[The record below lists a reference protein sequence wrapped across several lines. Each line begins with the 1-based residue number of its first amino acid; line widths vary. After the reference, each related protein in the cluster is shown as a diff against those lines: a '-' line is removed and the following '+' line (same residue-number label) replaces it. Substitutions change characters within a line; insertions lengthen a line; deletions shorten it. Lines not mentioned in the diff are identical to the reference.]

1 MGVDSTDALKGSKKV
16 EAFRDGRRGDADVQG
31 RQRQRSELQ
40 WLWRRGIY
48 ALACF
53 AAAGLLARAA
63 RAEQNPSDLANQSLQ
78 DLMSMQ
84 VTTVSKTEQK
94 LSQTAAAVFVI
105 TQEDIARSGAR
116 DIPTLLR
123 MVPGLDV
130 AQINADTWAINSRG
144 FNSRFA
150 NELQVLVD
158 GRSVYSDSF
167 GGVFWDQ
174 LDVPLE
180 DIERIEVIRGPGGS
194 VWGGNSVN
202 GVINIITQKAS
213 KTKGAMAVA
222 GGGTEEQG
230 FGTLQYGGSAGKS
243 TDYRIFA
250 KYLNEGALQG
260 MTGGGGGDGW
270 HSLRAGFRSD
280 TEISPRDTLM
290 LQGDMYS
297 IGEGSPTYNLPSV
310 TSPAPVP
317 VESIFGVTGGFLQ
330 SVWKH
335 ASSPSSDT
343 TLVIS
348 YDRYERDD
356 VLFDHRGTLDINF
369 QHHFD
374 WGSRQNILWGGEYRR
389 STSTTNGNLYVS
401 YSPTDL
407 NTNMYSGFVEDAF
420 SLIPQRV
427 TLTAGARLEHNYFS
441 GFNLMP
447 SARAAWTI
455 TPRQTLWIA
464 VSRALRT
471 PSEVDTHLRANLA
484 SYPGAGGVPNL
495 VAFIGN
501 PNVKDEGLTAFEAG
515 YRPAITKR
523 LTADFAAYFN
533 LYDHQETNEP
543 ATPFFE
549 NTPAPPHLVV
559 PITYE
564 NLMHGETHGFEI
576 SANWR
581 PASRW
586 MLSAGYSFEEIHMHL
601 APTSQDTTS
610 VSAVQ
615 GASPTHSA
623 QLRSHVRLWRGVEWD
638 TSAYFVDRL
647 TEPKAPSYTRVDA
660 QLSWNF
666 MERATISV
674 VGQNLAQ
681 DHHEEFMDTLY
692 TVQGTLVKRSAYV
705 QFAAHF

>member
-1 MGVDSTDALKGSKKV
+1 
-16 EAFRDGRRGDADVQG
+16 
-31 RQRQRSELQ
+31 
-40 WLWRRGIY
+40 
-48 ALACF
+48 
-53 AAAGLLARAA
+53 
-63 RAEQNPSDLANQSLQ
+63 
-78 DLMSMQ
+78 MQ

-105 TQEDIARSGAR
+105 TQQDIARSGAR
-116 DIPTLLR
+116 DIPDLLR

-130 AQINADTWAINSRG
+130 AQINGNTWAINSRG

-150 NELQVLVD
+150 NQLQVLVD

-202 GVINIITQKAS
+202 GVINIITKKAS
-213 KTKGAMAVA
+213 KTKGAVGVA

-243 TDYRIFA
+243 TDYRVFA

-260 MTGGGGGDGW
+260 MTRGSGGDGW
-270 HSLRAGFRSD
+270 HSLRGGFRSD
-280 TEISPRDTLM
+280 TQLSTRDVLTVE
-290 LQGDMYS
+290 GDMYS
-297 IGEGSPTYNLPSV
+297 IGEGSPTYNLPSL

-317 VESIFGVTGGFLQ
+317 IESVFEVTGGFLQ

-335 ASSPSSDT
+335 ASSPTSDT
-343 TLVIS
+343 TVEIS

-356 VLFDHRGTLDINF
+356 VLFDHRGTLDLNF
-369 QHHFD
+369 QRHFE
-374 WGSRQNILWGGEYRR
+374 WGNRQSILWGGGYRR

-401 YSPTDL
+401 YSPADL
-407 NTNMYSGFVEDAF
+407 DTNLYSGFVEDEF
-420 SLIPQRV
+420 SLIPQHV
-427 TLTAGARLEHNYFS
+427 TVTAGTRLEHNYFS
-441 GFNLMP
+441 GFDFMP
-447 SARAAWTI
+447 GARVAWTV
-455 TPRQTLWIA
+455 TPHATLWAA
-464 VSRALRT
+464 VSRAVRT
-471 PSEVDTHLRANLA
+471 PSEVDTDLRANLA
-484 SYPGAGGVPNL
+484 SFPGAGGVPNL

-501 PNVKDEGLTAFEAG
+501 PNVKNEGLTAFEAG

-523 LTADFAAYFN
+523 LTVDFAAYFN

-559 PITYE
+559 PTTYE

-576 SANWR
+576 WANWR

-586 MLSAGYSFEEIHMHL
+586 TLSPGYAFEEIHMHL

-610 VSAVQ
+610 VAGAQ

-623 QLRSHVRLWRGVEWD
+623 ELRSHVRLWRGMEWD

-647 TEPKAPSYTRVDA
+647 TDPEVPSYTRVDA

-692 TVQGTLVKRSAYV
+692 TVQSTLVKRSAYV

>member
-1 MGVDSTDALKGSKKV
+1 M
-16 EAFRDGRRGDADVQG
+16 QG
-31 RQRQRSELQ
+31 RYGRATSSQWRWRSAGCAVAWLAMTGFLASTSRGEQR
-40 WLWRRGIY
+40 
-48 ALACF
+48 
-53 AAAGLLARAA
+53 
-63 RAEQNPSDLANQSLQ
+63 PSDLANQSLQ
-78 DLMSMQ
+78 DLMNMQ

-105 TQEDIARSGAR
+105 TQRDIARSGAR
-116 DIPTLLR
+116 DIPDLLR

-130 AQINADTWAINSRG
+130 AQINGNTWAVNSRG

-150 NELQVLVD
+150 NQLQVLVD

-174 LDVPLE
+174 LDMPLE

-202 GVINIITQKAS
+202 GVINIITKKAS

-260 MTGGGGGDGW
+260 MSGGGGGDGW
-270 HSLRAGFRSD
+270 HSLRGGFRSD
-280 TEISPRDTLM
+280 TQLSTRDVLTVE
-290 LQGDMYS
+290 GDMYS
-297 IGEGSPTYNLPSV
+297 IGEGSPTYNLPSL
-310 TSPAPVP
+310 TSPGPVP
-317 VESIFGVTGGFLQ
+317 IESVFGVTGGFLQ

-335 ASSPSSDT
+335 ASSPTSDST
-343 TLVIS
+343 VEMS

-356 VLFDHRGTLDINF
+356 VLFDHRGTLDLNF
-369 QHHFD
+369 QHHFE
-374 WGSRQNILWGGEYRR
+374 WGNRQSVLWGGEYRR

-401 YSPTDL
+401 YSPADL
-407 NTNMYSGFVEDAF
+407 NTNLYSGFVEDAF

-441 GFNLMP
+441 GFAFMP
-447 SARAAWTI
+447 GARVAWTVN
-455 TPRQTLWIA
+455 PRATLWAA
-464 VSRALRT
+464 VSRAERT
-471 PSEVDTHLRANLA
+471 PSEVDTDLRANLA
-484 SYPGAGGVPNL
+484 SFPGAGGVPNL

-501 PNVKDEGLTAFEAG
+501 PNIKDEGLTAFEAG
-515 YRPAITKR
+515 YRTGLTKR

-533 LYDHQETNEP
+533 IYDHQETTEP

-559 PITYE
+559 PTIYE
-564 NLMHGETHGFEI
+564 NLMHGEAQGFEI
-576 SANWR
+576 SASWR

-586 MLSAGYSFEEIHMHL
+586 TLSPGYAFEQIHTHL

-610 VSAVQ
+610 VSAAQ

-623 QLRSHVRLWRGVEWD
+623 QLRSHVRLWRGLD
-638 TSAYFVDRL
+638 FDASGYFVDRL
-647 TEPKAPSYTRVDA
+647 TDPAVPSYTRVDA
-660 QLSWNF
+660 QLSWSF
-666 MERATISV
+666 AEKATIRV

-681 DHHEEFMDTLY
+681 DHHEEFVDTLN
-692 TVQGTLVKRSAYV
+692 TVQSTLVKRSAYV
-705 QFAAHF
+705 QFATHF

>member
-1 MGVDSTDALKGSKKV
+1 MQGRYGRAPNSRWRWRSAGCAVAWFAMTGFLASTS
-16 EAFRDGRRGDADVQG
+16 RGDQG
-31 RQRQRSELQ
+31 R
-40 WLWRRGIY
+40 
-48 ALACF
+48 
-53 AAAGLLARAA
+53 
-63 RAEQNPSDLANQSLQ
+63 SDLANQSLQ
-78 DLMSMQ
+78 DLMNMQ
-84 VTTVSKTEQK
+84 VTTVSKTGQK

-105 TQEDIARSGAR
+105 TQRDVARSGAR
-116 DIPTLLR
+116 DIPDLLR

-130 AQINADTWAINSRG
+130 AQINGNTWAVNSRG

-150 NELQVLVD
+150 NQLQVLVD

-174 LDVPLE
+174 LDMPLD

-202 GVINIITQKAS
+202 GVINIITKKAS
-213 KTKGAMAVA
+213 KTKGVVAVA

-270 HSLRAGFRSD
+270 HSLRGGFRSD
-280 TEISPRDTLM
+280 SHLSTRDVLTVE
-290 LQGDMYS
+290 GDMYS
-297 IGEGSPTYNLPSV
+297 IGEGSPTYNLPSL

-317 VESIFGVTGGFLQ
+317 IESVFGVTGGFLQ

-335 ASSPSSDT
+335 ASSPTSDST
-343 TLVIS
+343 VEVS

-356 VLFDHRGTLDINF
+356 VLFDHRGTLDLNF
-369 QHHFD
+369 QHHFE
-374 WGSRQNILWGGEYRR
+374 WGNRQSVLWGGEYRR

-401 YSPTDL
+401 YSPADL
-407 NTNMYSGFVEDAF
+407 NTNLYSGFVEDEF
-420 SLIPQRV
+420 SLIPRHV
-427 TLTAGARLEHNYFS
+427 TVTAGARLEHNYFS
-441 GFNLMP
+441 GFDFMP
-447 SARAAWTI
+447 GARVAWTVN
-455 TPRQTLWIA
+455 PQATLWAA
-464 VSRALRT
+464 VSRAERT
-471 PSEVDTHLRANLA
+471 PSEVDTDLRANLA
-484 SYPGAGGVPNL
+484 SFPGAGGVPNL

-501 PNVKDEGLTAFEAG
+501 PNIKDEGLTAFEAG
-515 YRPAITKR
+515 YRTSLTRR

-533 LYDHQETNEP
+533 IYDHQETTEP

-559 PITYE
+559 PTIYE
-564 NLMHGETHGFEI
+564 NLMHGEAQGLEI
-576 SANWR
+576 SASWR

-586 MLSAGYSFEEIHMHL
+586 TLSPGYAFEEIHMHL

-610 VSAVQ
+610 VSAAQ

-623 QLRSHVRLWRGVEWD
+623 QLRSHVRLWRGLDFDV
-638 TSAYFVDRL
+638 SGYFVDRL
-647 TEPKAPSYTRVDA
+647 TDPVVPSYTRVDA
-660 QLSWNF
+660 HLSWSF
-666 MERATISV
+666 AEKATISV

-681 DHHEEFMDTLY
+681 DHHEEFVDTLN
-692 TVQGTLVKRSAYV
+692 TVQSTLVKRSAYV
-705 QFAAHF
+705 QFATHF